1 MKRAL
6 LTLCMAAALVSQE
19 ITQNSAP
26 ASTANLS
33 LSKRIDAETQRL
45 DILKVT
51 NPEQALIEAL
61 ALIPDPL
68 PAFDKSTFL
77 TTRQSLLDQLAI
89 VQAKFIAASYA
100 RVSGKWELAS
110 SLFKEASE
118 LASVTKTSV
127 KEGLAPMR
135 KQWED
140 AIVDAKTKIA
150 EVEPRIVIFD
160 ENPRFKALDAKNDR
174 TMDENIE
181 YEKFMNAKAE
191 LLQPL
196 TVWKNNLIVAPKA
209 FANFDILEKEPDAYV
224 QAAKNNEEKMLKAIA
239 TEKAE
244 INRYDED
251 AKNPIINSKR
261 LKPLSFYIRQRIGQ
275 LTEQKVDREMWLY
288 YLNRYRVLDPGNKEV
303 IKKIDWALGNS
314 PTPKDKSK

>member
-314 PTPKDKSK
+314 PTSKGKS